1 MSNRLPVPN
10 NAQIGRRF
18 EKGCLLASLIFFAM
32 NMLDFAFHFGGAR
45 FILPQE
51 IVSNRIVTAS
61 AQLITMTIISAV
73 PYILALLVSRK
84 NSRLALALL
93 ILIDAVE
100 FLQFLG
106 SAHDTG
112 LLAYPTLEAL
122 ITSAI
127 IALSLLMIRGR
138 TR

>member
-1 MSNRLPVPN
+1 
-10 NAQIGRRF
+10 
-18 EKGCLLASLIFFAM
+18 M

-51 IVSNRIVTAS
+51 SVSNRIVTAS
-61 AQLITMTIISAV
+61 AELITMTIISAL

-127 IALSLLMIRGR
+127 LALSLLMIRGR